1 MPEQSRV
8 EGEGAISA
16 EADYAIIPIQ
26 PPLPPLRATFFSG
39 VLDPEY
45 WSYNNRVMPPT
56 IWVVTSEYAPL
67 CFTALTARSRSEF
80 AVLLSR
86 DLG

>member
-1 MPEQSRV
+1 MSADRGEYQVDTPEQSRV

-26 PPLPPLRATFFSG
+26 PPLPPLRATFVSG

-56 IWVVTSEYAPL
+56 IWVVTSESL
-67 CFTALTARSRSEF
+67 ALR
-80 AVLLSR
+80 
-86 DLG
+86 